1 MLIQE
6 LQDETDFVQYGQEDS
21 TEYNWINRIQ
31 PQSSAWLEHPTKNET
46 GLYKFSS
53 IEFNLDN
60 RIGVVQRETYD
71 LLSWLGDIGGLIDAL
86 KYAVQ
91 FIMAPYA
98 AFSAK
103 STLLKSLF
111 RMKPHYD

>member
-1 MLIQE
+1 MN
-6 LQDETDFVQYGQEDS
+6 V
-21 TEYNWINRIQ
+21 
-31 PQSSAWLEHPTKNET
+31 T

-53 IEFNLDN
+53 IEFNLDQ
-60 RIGVVQRETYD
+60 RIGITQRETYD

-91 FIMAPYA
+91 FLLAPYA
-98 AFSAK
+98 AFNAK

-111 RMKPHYD
+111 RMKPHLDQNQEDDKHKKNWNKMI